1 MTSQKI
7 FRLNPLAILC
17 NFATLYGVAFLTV
30 LIPEAFGVRQRGFYC
45 DDASIQHP
53 FYDHTIPMGKM
64 TLAIL
69 ALFFVIPL
77 LIELLVERSE
87 SSSVSYRW
95 WKFSVPTFLVQALVI
110 FGYAHI
116 GLVLQVALT
125 QWAKYGFGRLRP
137 HFMDVCKPTGY
148 VCAEPSQYITNYTC
162 SGTDSH
168 QVYETRLSFFSGH
181 SSTAIYAAVFL
192 AIYLE
197 SRLTPRNLLA
207 GARRPV
213 QISLILAA
221 LIVCAT
227 RVTDNFHHPSDV
239 VVGIA
244 SGLAVAVATA
254 SNLAGLCSYSL
265 RPVREPEGRRIYAKF
280 ITPNF
285 RRILITAVTKLKNN
299 VQLAQTIAG
308 NTDSEEDRKHRLE
321 S

>member
-1 MTSQKI
+1 MAEVQRAHIPGSSASDIRLETFLI
-7 FRLNPLAILC
+7 FEN
-17 NFATLYGVAFLTV
+17 
-30 LIPEAFGVRQRGFYC
+30 E
-45 DDASIQHP
+45 
-53 FYDHTIPMGKM
+53 
-64 TLAIL
+64 
-69 ALFFVIPL
+69 
-77 LIELLVERSE
+77 
-87 SSSVSYRW
+87 SVS
-95 WKFSVPTFLVQALVI
+95 
-110 FGYAHI
+110 GYAHI

-137 HFMDVCKPTGY
+137 HFMDVCKPIGY
-148 VCAEPSQYITNYTC
+148 VCAEPSQCITNYTC

-168 QVYETRLSFFSGH
+168 KMYETRLSFFSGH

-192 AIYLE
+192 AVRSKNQMMMKSFITHQIYLE

-244 SGLAVAVATA
+244 FGLAVAVATA

-265 RPVREPEGRRIYAKF
+265 RPVREPEGRRIFAKF
-280 ITPNF
+280 IT
-285 RRILITAVTKLKNN
+285 R
-299 VQLAQTIAG
+299 G
-308 NTDSEEDRKHRLE
+308 DRKR
-321 S
+321 